1 VLGLESKD
9 SWTVMPWTSYEVAFG
24 RNANNNVAVVATTP
38 ADMPKAIDEVVTTL
52 RRIRG
57 LSPGE
62 ENDFDY
68 YTNES
73 ATETLDQLIT
83 MIGAATFGVCALAL
97 LVGGI
102 GIMNIMLV
110 SVTERTREIGVRK
123 ALGARRRRI
132 LAQFLFEAVT
142 LSALGGLLGVLLGAG
157 IAVGARTVFSV
168 PTSIPL
174 WAVVLSLA
182 TASGAGLLFGI
193 YPAARASRLDP
204 VEAMR
209 TE

>member
-1 VLGLESKD
+1 MAL
-9 SWTVMPWTSYEVAFG
+9 
-24 RNANNNVAVVATTP
+24 VATSP
-38 ADMPKAIDEVVTTL
+38 EDMPKAIDEVVTTL
-52 RRIRG
+52 RRLRG
-57 LSPGE
+57 LAPGD

-68 YTNES
+68 FTNES
-73 ATETLDQLIT
+73 ATETLDQLIS

-123 ALGARRRRI
+123 ALGARRSRI

-157 IAVGARTVFSV
+157 VAVA
-168 PTSIPL
+168 
-174 WAVVLSLA
+174 
-182 TASGAGLLFGI
+182 
-193 YPAARASRLDP
+193 AARGDVGSDEHPGVGGGTVAGHRVRGRAALRHLPRRPGVHAGPRRGDADRIGAAAEWIATS
-204 VEAMR
+204 
-209 TE
+209 